1 MSLAYPHGY
10 VVIHIGVC
18 AALQVVVS
26 ARGLGMY
33 TRPRET
39 RAASTIRTQAANTL
53 LRLLS

>member
-18 AALQVVVS
+18 AALQVVIS

-39 RAASTIRTQAANTL
+39 RAASTIRTQTANML
-53 LRLLS
+53 LKLLS